1 MHMSLAGMRPACA
14 LLPQV
19 VHVGAM
25 SLGRIYVKSERYNII
40 NNFPSDGNGVEA

>member
-25 SLGRIYVKSERYNII
+25 SLGRIYVKSERYTGG
-40 NNFPSDGNGVEA
+40 S